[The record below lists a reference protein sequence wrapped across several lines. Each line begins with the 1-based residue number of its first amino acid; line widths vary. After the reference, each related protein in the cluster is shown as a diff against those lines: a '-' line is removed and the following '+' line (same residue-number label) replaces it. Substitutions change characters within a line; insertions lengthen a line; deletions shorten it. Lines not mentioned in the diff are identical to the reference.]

1 MNNNQGTILPYP
13 SQKNFSNVLSVNSG
27 IKSDKK
33 LEPLKE
39 EKENSEKKEHP
50 PVKKSILKLST
61 KI

>member
-1 MNNNQGTILPYP
+1 MNL
-13 SQKNFSNVLSVNSG
+13 G

-33 LEPLKE
+33 LEALKE
-39 EKENSEKKEHP
+39 EKENSDRKEHL